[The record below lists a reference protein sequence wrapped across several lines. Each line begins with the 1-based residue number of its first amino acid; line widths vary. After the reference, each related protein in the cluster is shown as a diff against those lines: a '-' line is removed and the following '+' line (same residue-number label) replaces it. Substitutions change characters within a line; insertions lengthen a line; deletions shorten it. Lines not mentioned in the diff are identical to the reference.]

1 MTLSFQSDQHLSTG
15 HVLGSAI
22 GLEPVPFLAEYFGD
36 LGASAMPIFIN
47 NGLNE
52 RQIGFGN
59 GSFSNGYRQ
68 HDEHIS
74 EEERGRQQKMQGMQK
89 YFSRQFE
96 IKDVGRN
103 GNDLPIRWVEM
114 KKGGLEMPLK
124 SRRKRY

>member
-1 MTLSFQSDQHLSTG
+1 
-15 HVLGSAI
+15 
-22 GLEPVPFLAEYFGD
+22 
-36 LGASAMPIFIN
+36 
-47 NGLNE
+47 
-52 RQIGFGN
+52 
-59 GSFSNGYRQ
+59 
-68 HDEHIS
+68 
-74 EEERGRQQKMQGMQK
+74 MQGMQK